1 MDILVFTLG
10 SCVCLI
16 RTHPTVSVFCAFL
29 FVKCDMLCVMVF
41 FNYNTKETFL
51 IKKKKS
57 LSTYSLQKN
66 YQHAW
71 FDICI
76 SINMACLLLGMYH
89 TSGPWLSLTTP
100 PHQFF
105 DGFKP

>member
-1 MDILVFTLG
+1 MDNLVFTLG

-51 IKKKKS
+51 IKKKKAF
-57 LSTYSLQKN
+57 LLTHCKKT
-66 YQHAW
+66 
-71 FDICI
+71 
-76 SINMACLLLGMYH
+76 INMHGLTFAFQL
-89 TSGPWLSLTTP
+89 TWLV
-100 PHQFF
+100 FY
-105 DGFKP
+105 

>member
-57 LSTYSLQKN
+57 LSTYSLQKK
-66 YQHAW
+66 
-71 FDICI
+71 
-76 SINMACLLLGMYH
+76 
-89 TSGPWLSLTTP
+89 LSTCMV
-100 PHQFF
+100 
-105 DGFKP
+105 